1 MTAVEVALV
10 LPAWAV
16 AAASPGPATVT
27 IAATAMAEGR
37 RCGLLTGAGVQCGS
51 AAWGL
56 AAMLGMSA
64 AMLAHGWIMEV
75 LRYAGAAYLLYLAAK
90 SLLAALRPVEAR
102 AAVSPRNGGLP
113 PFWRGLLIH
122 LTNPK
127 AMFAWGAVFAIVVP
141 PGSAPGDLVSVY
153 LSLSLVSAAVFLGYG
168 LLFSDARI
176 SAHYR
181 RLSRWFE
188 AAFAAL
194 FGVAAVRILTARVGG

>member
-1 MTAVEVALV
+1 MTVVEFALA
-10 LPAWAV
+10 LLAWAV
-16 AAASPGPATVT
+16 AAASPGPATIT
-27 IAATAMAEGR
+27 IAATAMSGGR
-37 RCGLLTGAGVQCGS
+37 RAGLLTGAGVQCGS

-64 AMLAHGWIMEV
+64 MMLSHGWLMEV

-90 SLLAALRPVEAR
+90 SLLAALHPVAGR
-102 AAVSPRNGGLP
+102 APVQPRNAGLP

-127 AMFAWGAVFAIVVP
+127 AIFAWGAVFAVFVP
-141 PGSAPGDLVSVY
+141 PGSAPVDLVSIY
-153 LSLSLVSAAVFLGYG
+153 LSLSLMSAAVFLGYG

-176 SAHYR
+176 SGHYQ
-181 RLSRWFE
+181 RLARWFE

-194 FGVAAVRILTARVGG
+194 FGVAAVKILTARVGG